1 MVVGAQDAELGEGV
15 GVGGQPGGAGTFEP
29 GVQDVL
35 VAAFD
40 ETAADGQFPGD
51 GPGVVQRVAPVI
63 EVAPGR
69 AHGGGFLGD
78 GVGFEL
84 RGQLGEHRCERSAL
98 EPVLLGVQPLARRAR
113 PADLPGGGEVFADVV
128 KVRQHGGLR
137 AEDFAALEG
146 DPFRAVGHDV
156 DAAAQPPARLARGV
170 APAPPGLPKV
180 AA

>member
-128 KVRQHGGLR
+128 KVRLWRVIHSAPSATTWMRLR
-137 AEDFAALEG
+137 S
-146 DPFRAVGHDV
+146 P
-156 DAAAQPPARLARGV
+156 QPASRVAWPQRRPASAT
-170 APAPPGLPKV
+170 LPKV